1 MKQQDD
7 EEKTNSCTTAFFEGQ
22 AAVMDPRDSWVAK
35 WLRVDSYL
43 PGVYASEFRHSKIY
57 FSINDRNYS
66 TSYYILT
73 FFLFWNLS
81 CSAKYDEKCVMIL
94 VVSLTGQFKKETEE
108 ELANRGCSWRCRP
121 VGGS

>member
-1 MKQQDD
+1 
-7 EEKTNSCTTAFFEGQ
+7 
-22 AAVMDPRDSWVAK
+22 MDPRDSWVAK

-73 FFLFWNLS
+73 FLLLWNLL